1 MTRLALAFAAGL
13 VLAPGLALAADST
26 AFSLTIRNHR
36 FEPDT
41 IEVPA
46 GQKITLTVVN
56 ADPTPE
62 EFESGPLRR
71 EKVVA
76 GGKQIEMTVGPLKPG
91 TYEFVG
97 DFNQKTARGKLVA
110 K

>member
-1 MTRLALAFAAGL
+1 MTRLALLSAICL
-13 VLAPGLALAADST
+13 VLAPTLALADDA
-26 AFSLTIRNHR
+26 AFSLTIRAHR
-36 FEPDT
+36 FGPDT
-41 IEVPA
+41 LDVPA
-46 GQKITLTVVN
+46 GQKITLTVMN

-62 EFESGPLRR
+62 EFESGALRR

-76 GGKQIEMTVGPLKPG
+76 GGTQIELIVGPLKPG